1 MTSARSSR
9 FQELLAEL
17 KGASPE
23 FAAMWA
29 QRDIE
34 DAGQI
39 RRELDHPVLG
49 LLVVESTAMNVAARP
64 DLTIVLHRCTPWRGE
79 RGRAPYARSMTDS
92 NALDP
97 EDRKIVT
104 LARSARARN
113 DVPEGAAVRD
123 ETGRTYV
130 AGTVALDSLKLS
142 ALRTAVAMA
151 VASGATS
158 LEAAAVV
165 TSADSAS
172 AEDLA
177 AVRDL
182 GGAGTPVLV
191 AAPDG
196 TVRTT
201 VQAG

>member
-1 MTSARSSR
+1 
-9 FQELLAEL
+9 
-17 KGASPE
+17 
-23 FAAMWA
+23 
-29 QRDIE
+29 
-34 DAGQI
+34 
-39 RRELDHPVLG
+39 
-49 LLVVESTAMNVAARP
+49 
-64 DLTIVLHRCTPWRGE
+64 
-79 RGRAPYARSMTDS
+79 MTDS
-92 NALDP
+92 NELDP

-113 DVPEGAAVRD
+113 GVPEGAAVRD

-142 ALRTAVAMA
+142 ALQTAVAMA
-151 VASGATS
+151 VASGARS

-165 TSADSAS
+165 TEAETAS
-172 AEDLA
+172 EQDRA

-191 AAPDG
+191 AGPDG

-201 VQAG
+201 VTAG

>member
-1 MTSARSSR
+1 MT
-9 FQELLAEL
+9 
-17 KGASPE
+17 
-23 FAAMWA
+23 
-29 QRDIE
+29 
-34 DAGQI
+34 
-39 RRELDHPVLG
+39 
-49 LLVVESTAMNVAARP
+49 ESN
-64 DLTIVLHRCTPWRGE
+64 DLT
-79 RGRAPYARSMTDS
+79 
-92 NALDP
+92 P

-113 DVPEGAAVRD
+113 GVPEGAAVRD

-151 VASGATS
+151 VASGAQS

-165 TSADSAS
+165 SGGSEVG

-182 GGAGTPVLV
+182 GGVGTPVFLAGPDGVVRGAV
-191 AAPDG
+191 AAG
-196 TVRTT
+196 
-201 VQAG
+201 

>member
-1 MTSARSSR
+1 MS
-9 FQELLAEL
+9 
-17 KGASPE
+17 GAVP
-23 FAAMWA
+23 
-29 QRDIE
+29 
-34 DAGQI
+34 
-39 RRELDHPVLG
+39 
-49 LLVVESTAMNVAARP
+49 
-64 DLTIVLHRCTPWRGE
+64 
-79 RGRAPYARSMTDS
+79 PYALTMTDTTD
-92 NALDP
+92 LGP

-113 DVPEGAAVRD
+113 GVPEGAAVRD

-130 AGTVALDSLKLS
+130 AGTVALDSLQLS

-151 VASGATS
+151 VASGAKS

-165 TSADSAS
+165 TDAESAS

-182 GGAGTPVLV
+182 GGTGTPVLI

-196 TVRTT
+196 TVRDT
-201 VQAG
+201 VSAG

>member
-1 MTSARSSR
+1 
-9 FQELLAEL
+9 
-17 KGASPE
+17 
-23 FAAMWA
+23 
-29 QRDIE
+29 
-34 DAGQI
+34 
-39 RRELDHPVLG
+39 
-49 LLVVESTAMNVAARP
+49 
-64 DLTIVLHRCTPWRGE
+64 
-79 RGRAPYARSMTDS
+79 MTDS

-113 DVPEGAAVRD
+113 GVPEGAAVRD

-130 AGTVALDSLKLS
+130 AGTVALDSLRLS

-151 VASGATS
+151 VASGAKS

-165 TSADSAS
+165 TEGEELP

-196 TVRTT
+196 VVRVTVS
-201 VQAG
+201 AG